1 MNYFRYKLIAPS
13 GEVSSG
19 TTRLPYKDLMSAISH
34 LERDG
39 SLTLYVKKLGSLRSF
54 LAGLGGFRLRKR
66 LKRSDQ
72 AEILSNIALMLRSGV
87 TLSTALEE
95 IAESAEGS
103 EIITDLNNIILS
115 VQSGTPFS
123 EAAAKYGHIFP
134 TSVIHLI
141 RIGEETGRLDKMLQ
155 NGAQHLKKVQGIIND
170 TKQALLYPAVVFTV
184 LGAGFIFWVYYVA
197 PKIIGLFKDMDVKLP
212 AITIFVMKVSYFFQ
226 DFWFHLLIAVLII
239 FFGVMAGR
247 KGSSRIKRGMD
258 ALVLKLPVAGTV
270 VNASTLAFIT
280 EYFSLLL
287 NAGIDLLQSMT
298 ILHDSISNEIY
309 REKLKDIRENLTK
322 GESIADSF
330 KEVIIFPSYVIRMI
344 NIGEMSGTLSEQL
357 ASIAE
362 EYRNKLSTLVATI
375 GKMLEPIILVVAG
388 VLFGVIIVGLLLPIY
403 DLVSQVSG

>member
-39 SLTLYVKKLGSLRSF
+39 SLTLYVKKLGSFRSF
-54 LAGLGGFRLRKR
+54 FAGLGGFRVRKR

-72 AEILSNIALMLRSGV
+72 AEFLSNIALMLRSGV

-103 EIITDLNNIILS
+103 EIRTDLNNIIIS

-123 EAAAKYGHIFP
+123 EAAAKYSHIFP
-134 TSVIHLI
+134 TAVIHLI
-141 RIGEETGRLDKMLQ
+141 RIGEETGKLDEMLQ
-155 NGAQHLKKVQGIIND
+155 NGAQHLKKVQGIISD

-226 DFWFHLLIAVLII
+226 DYWFHLLIAALII
-239 FFGVMAGR
+239 ILCVITAR
-247 KGSSRIKRGMD
+247 KGSSRLKRGMD
-258 ALVLKLPVAGTV
+258 ALILKLPVAGTIV
-270 VNASTLAFIT
+270 TASTLAFIT

-309 REKLKDIRENLTK
+309 REKLKDIRENLKK

-330 KEVIIFPSYVIRMI
+330 KGVVIFPSYVIRMI

-362 EYRNKLSTLVATI
+362 EYRNKLSILVATI

>member
-19 TTRLPYKDLMSAISH
+19 TTKLPYKDLMSAISH

-72 AEILSNIALMLRSGV
+72 AEFLSNIALMLRSGL

-103 EIITDLNNIILS
+103 EIKTDLNIIIIS

-155 NGAQHLKKVQGIIND
+155 NGALHLKKVQGIISD

-212 AITIFVMKVSYFFQ
+212 AITIFVMKVSYFF
-226 DFWFHLLIAVLII
+226 
-239 FFGVMAGR
+239 
-247 KGSSRIKRGMD
+247 
-258 ALVLKLPVAGTV
+258 PT
-270 VNASTLAFIT
+270 
-280 EYFSLLL
+280 
-287 NAGIDLLQSMT
+287 
-298 ILHDSISNEIY
+298 
-309 REKLKDIRENLTK
+309 
-322 GESIADSF
+322 
-330 KEVIIFPSYVIRMI
+330 SYW
-344 NIGEMSGTLSEQL
+344 
-357 ASIAE
+357 
-362 EYRNKLSTLVATI
+362 
-375 GKMLEPIILVVAG
+375 
-388 VLFGVIIVGLLLPIY
+388 
-403 DLVSQVSG
+403 

>member
-19 TTRLPYKDLMSAISH
+19 TTKLPYKDLMSAISH

-72 AEILSNIALMLRSGV
+72 AEFLSNIALMLRSGV

-103 EIITDLNNIILS
+103 EIKTDLNNIIIS

-155 NGAQHLKKVQGIIND
+155 NGAQHLKKVQGIISD

-226 DFWFHLLIAVLII
+226 DFWFHLLIAAVII

-270 VNASTLAFIT
+270 VTASTLAFIT

-330 KEVIIFPSYVIRMI
+330 KGVIIFPSYVIRMI